1 MASPP
6 ILLRITAHNT
16 PHQSDPPN
24 ADEFYAAVGR
34 FTVAWGRFEGHF
46 TAAMLQILSLPE
58 AVHLTRAVPISWKKR
73 AKLWR
78 DAFNGVDSLRP
89 LQARALGFIQ
99 RVMSEIEDRHLGAH
113 AIWDEFVAS
122 APEPTIRARM
132 ISPRRGGPSIID
144 VIDYEVELWR
154 LKLALVVANNLNI
167 ELLEFTNFLSSL
179 RPPPSDIR
187 TL

>member
-122 APEPTIRARM
+122 APEPWGAAR
-132 ISPRRGGPSIID
+132 II
-144 VIDYEVELWR
+144 E
-154 LKLALVVANNLNI
+154 
-167 ELLEFTNFLSSL
+167 T
-179 RPPPSDIR
+179 PG
-187 TL
+187 